1 MLTRCLIGGHGIT
14 RECLLLARDE
24 ANRLVR
30 HGLVTAVD
38 DACLEASEERML
50 WPGIWRHNIARRGL
64 TSVLRHYLD
73 EAAPDSI
80 HFGHKVV
87 NIAKRAPQGD
97 PHMQQNTTLS
107 QRCLWLVSAH
117 VGEQREVFKSQAF
130 DTVILCLPAPDVAQ
144 IVGIDEAFA
153 ESPASL
159 GILRDVGYDSRCAV
173 AVWYSREV
181 MQPALEAPN
190 PNPNPNREV
199 MQPALEAAFGERRE
213 LWIGEDLPKQHTQYD
228 TLDLLLYQRAE
239 DRDEEPTDAL
249 CTVVGHT
256 CRLLQGY
263 HRPGALTAEAAIEML
278 HGAVSRKVG
287 LPIEVV
293 RSQALGSKV
302 IDWHVSQMMT
312 PLEAVSGV
320 LLEEGAFLSAPQR
333 SPRLF
338 IAGDF
343 LTQSSF
349 VGCVA
354 TARGVAQAVATH
366 ASAAGA

>member
-1 MLTRCLIGGHGIT
+1 M
-14 RECLLLARDE
+14 
-24 ANRLVR
+24 
-30 HGLVTAVD
+30 
-38 DACLEASEERML
+38 
-50 WPGIWRHNIARRGL
+50 
-64 TSVLRHYLD
+64 
-73 EAAPDSI
+73 
-80 HFGHKVV
+80 
-87 NIAKRAPQGD
+87 
-97 PHMQQNTTLS
+97 QNTTLS

-181 MQPALEAPN
+181 MQPALEA
-190 PNPNPNREV
+190 
-199 MQPALEAAFGERRE
+199 AFGERRE
-213 LWIGEDLPKQHTQYD
+213 LWIGEDLPKQHTKYD

-256 CRLLQGY
+256 CRLLKGH
-263 HRPGALTAEAAIEML
+263 HRPGALTAEAAVEML
-278 HGAVSRKVG
+278 HCAVSRKVG

-366 ASAAGA
+366 AVAAGA